1 MANVL
6 GRRAYNT
13 RSGRIIQNVLPKI
26 ILIDSDIQSAGY
38 LAFLNRL
45 KSKKTM
51 QEKITWDTDEFSPI
65 TDTLSAAVSS
75 TTQTS
80 IPVTA
85 PTYYVP
91 GELWQNSRTLEI
103 VQVLSVNTGTSNLTV
118 VRAVTALNSS
128 GGTAAA
134 NMNSG
139 DTLNKIAPAVSE
151 NSQRQVS
158 RTTTPTEVFNFT
170 QIFRK
175 DLSMS
180 DRQIKREFEN
190 DNELNYWTTKKTKEF
205 RMDLDR
211 QFLFGER
218 ARYTDSAGDD
228 VTMTGGI
235 KPFISTNVL
244 SVGGTLFKSTFDE
257 FLVEKGL
264 RFGSANKIMFA
275 STNIILAMTQ
285 MLDTIAQFEIN
296 VSGDKNVR
304 IGTQV
309 LHYMAPN
316 GRDLLIVEDRNI
328 SEQWNGEGYIVDM
341 TQLEK
346 RVFSNNGRSGEF
358 QLIRGTEDPDDKGN
372 VDTFY
377 GDMGI
382 TYGYEKSHAK
392 LTNVEGGS
400 YSVPVT

>member
-1 MANVL
+1 MANVI

-26 ILIDSDIQSAGY
+26 ILIDSDITQAGY
-38 LAFLNRL
+38 LAFINRL
-45 KSKKTM
+45 RSRRTM
-51 QEKITWDTDEFSPI
+51 QEKITWDVDEFSPI

-75 TTQTS
+75 TTQTT
-80 IPVTA
+80 IPVSN
-85 PTYYVP
+85 PSYYVP
-91 GELWQNSRTLEI
+91 GELWQNSRTGEVLQI
-103 VQVLSVNTGTSNLTV
+103 LSVNLGTSNLTV

-134 NMNSG
+134 NMSSG

-158 RTTTPTEVFNFT
+158 RTTTPTEVYNYC

-190 DNELNYWTTKKTKEF
+190 DNELSYWTTKKTKEF

-218 ARYTDSAGDD
+218 ARFTDTAGDD
-228 VTMTGGI
+228 VTITGGI
-235 KPFISTNVL
+235 KPFITTNVL
-244 SVGGTLFKSTFDE
+244 SVGGTLFKSVFDE

-264 RFGSANKIMFA
+264 RYGSANKVMFA
-275 STNIILAMTQ
+275 STNVILAMTQ
-285 MLDTIAQFEIN
+285 MLDTIASYDIN

-304 IGTQV
+304 IGVHV

-328 SEQWNGEGYIVDM
+328 SEQWNGEAYIVDM

-346 RVFSNNGRSGEF
+346 RVFTNNGRSGEF

-377 GDMGI
+377 ADCGL
-382 TYGYEKSHAK
+382 TYGFEKSHAK